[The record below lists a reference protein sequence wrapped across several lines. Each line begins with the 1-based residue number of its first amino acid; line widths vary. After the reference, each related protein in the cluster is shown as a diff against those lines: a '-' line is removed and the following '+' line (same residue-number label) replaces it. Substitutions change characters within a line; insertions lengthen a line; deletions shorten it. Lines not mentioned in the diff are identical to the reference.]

1 MNRTRS
7 SRVMIAR
14 RQLPVVGLAVFA
26 LSCATAGPSLEPA
39 TTARADRNLAPA
51 DRLAVAPRQ
60 QSVQPMLAKLLG
72 YMPLHTTGVDV
83 FRMRNPT
90 FDGRGVLI
98 AILDSGIDVG
108 VPGLQTGPTGGQK
121 VLDLR
126 DFSDEAR
133 ITLQAVVVQQ
143 GAVTIG
149 GRSMR
154 GMDRVARLARPPY
167 YAGVL
172 DERSFGSGTSAD
184 LNGNGRV
191 GDTFPLLVARG
202 TQGWFVVADTDEDGD
217 LGDETPVNDFLDAGA
232 TFSLGYD
239 EATDIPGPV
248 TIAANIVSGDP
259 PSLALVFDNSGH
271 GTHVAGIAAG
281 HGLYGVDGFDGVAP
295 GASLLG
301 LKISDNTRGG
311 VTVTGSML
319 RALNYAVSFAQRR
332 GMALIVNISFG
343 IGHEREGSVAID
355 SLVNEFALKHPD
367 VLVVISAGNDG
378 PGISTVWLPGSAR
391 HALSVCGMVP
401 GVFAREQEVGRPA
414 AGDVLSWWSSRG
426 GESAKPDLCAPG
438 VAYSTL
444 PRWRSGDEISLGTS
458 MAAPHV
464 AGIAALLHSAL
475 AVNGTRVRAIDLKR
489 ALANTT
495 VPIGATV
502 LDRGSGVAD
511 VGAAYQWLLAG
522 HRSGVYEVEALGATG
537 GGPATA
543 VGAYRRAGLTDPAD
557 TVQWFHVTS
566 VGGQPAAQFALST
579 NVAWLHAP
587 MSVEMSG
594 APVTIPVSYD
604 ADMLSEPGLY
614 VGVVSARPVTDTIA
628 GPSFELV
635 NTVIV
640 PHQLDGRMRDRG
652 IVMPG
657 DASRYFFNV
666 NSNADGFVIT
676 LTASAADVPVSVY
689 LFEPTGRPARG
700 GRVLSVGGDA
710 DSVGRLIVSPDDV
723 RSGVYEAA
731 VVGPDAAAA
740 GYTVEIE
747 LSPLVVLEVDT
758 QGRALVRNNSNAV
771 VNAMLET
778 RVLGLAQ
785 SHTVRGAE
793 AAVRW
798 QIDVP
803 TWAER
808 IGLDV
813 TVPGHTWA
821 LVTDF
826 GITVYDRVGWKVVDA
841 PLNYRE
847 GSFSFNVIDHAGE
860 KLDIEFAPAF
870 AHLRGPDAWTV
881 EATVTF
887 APSDTIEMTGSG
899 AAVRIAPRSEQ
910 WVPFGRPIFDQ
921 AMPQPMLVELTLRD
935 GPTIWTATEHIVDP
949 VRAVVDSVGGVPNE

>member
-7 SRVMIAR
+7 SLVVIAR
-14 RQLPVVGLAVFA
+14 RQLPAVGLAVFA
-26 LSCATAGPSLEPA
+26 LACATTGPSLEPE
-39 TTARADRNLAPA
+39 TARADRNPAPA
-51 DRLAVAPRQ
+51 DRLVVAPRQ
-60 QSVQPMLAKLLG
+60 QVVQPMLAKLLG

-83 FRMRNPT
+83 FRMRHPT

-108 VPGLQTGPTGGQK
+108 VPGLQTTTTGERK

-133 ITLQAVVVQQ
+133 ITLRAVAAQQ
-143 GAVTIG
+143 GVVTIG
-149 GRSMR
+149 GRSVR

-202 TQGWFVVADTDEDGD
+202 TQGWFVIADTDEDGD
-217 LGDETPVNDFLDAGA
+217 IGDETPVNDFLDAGA

-239 EATDIPGPV
+239 ATTDIPGPV
-248 TIAANIVSGDP
+248 TIAANIVSGNP

-281 HGLYGVDGFDGVAP
+281 HGVYGVDGFDGVAP

-319 RALNYAVSFAQRR
+319 RALNYAASFAQRR
-332 GMALIVNISFG
+332 GMPLVANISFG
-343 IGHEREGSVAID
+343 IGHEREGNVAID
-355 SLVNEFALKHPD
+355 SIVDEFAMKHPD
-367 VLVVISAGNDG
+367 VLVVVSAGNDG
-378 PGISTVWLPGSAR
+378 PGISSVWLPGSAQ
-391 HALSVCGMVP
+391 HALSVCGMLP

-426 GESAKPDLCAPG
+426 GESTKPDLCAPG

-444 PRWRSGDEISLGTS
+444 PRWRAGDEISLGTS

-464 AGIAALLHSAL
+464 AGIAALLHSGL
-475 AVNGTRVRAIDLKR
+475 AVSGTRARAIDLKR

-495 VPIGATV
+495 VRIGSTV

-522 HRSGVYEVEALGATG
+522 HRSGVYEVEALANQGDGLAAG
-537 GGPATA
+537 
-543 VGAYRRAGLTDPAD
+543 VGAYRRAGLEHPAD
-557 TVQWFHVTS
+557 TIQWFRVTS
-566 VGGQPAAQFALST
+566 VGGQPAAQFELST
-579 NVAWLHAP
+579 SVAWLNAP
-587 MSVEMSG
+587 TSVEMAG
-594 APVTIPVSYD
+594 APVTIPVQYD
-604 ADMLSEPGLY
+604 ADKLSESGLH

-640 PHQLDGRMRDRG
+640 PHGLDRRMRDRG
-652 IVMPG
+652 DVMPG
-657 DASRYFFNV
+657 EVSRYFV
-666 NSNADGFVIT
+666 DVDSNAAGFVIT
-676 LTASAADVPVSVY
+676 LTASAAAPVSVY

-700 GRVLSVGGDA
+700 GRVLSVGGEA
-710 DSVGRLIVSPDDV
+710 DTVGRLVVSPDHV
-723 RSGVYEAA
+723 RNGVYEAV
-731 VVGPDAAAA
+731 VVGPDAAPA
-740 GYTVEIE
+740 GYTIEIRR
-747 LSPLVVLEVDT
+747 SPLVVLEVEP
-758 QGRALVRNNSNAV
+758 QGRALVRNNGNSV

-778 RVLGLAQ
+778 RVLGLTQ
-785 SHTVRGAE
+785 RRTVQGGE

-798 QIDVP
+798 QVDVP
-803 TWAER
+803 IWAER
-808 IGLDV
+808 VGLDI
-813 TVPGHTWA
+813 TVPVRTWA

-826 GITVYDRVGWKVVDA
+826 GVTVYDRAGWKVVDA
-841 PLNYRE
+841 PLNYAQ
-847 GSFSFNVIDHAGE
+847 GSFSFNVIDYAGDH
-860 KLDIEFAPAF
+860 LDIEFAPAF
-870 AHLRGPDAWTV
+870 AHLRGPGAWTA

-887 APSDTIEMTGSG
+887 TPSDTIGMTHPGP
-899 AAVRIAPRSEQ
+899 AVRIAPGMEQ
-910 WVPFGRPIFDQ
+910 WVPFGRPIFDP
-921 AMPQPMLVELTLRD
+921 AAPQPMLVALTLRD
-935 GPTIWTATEHIVDP
+935 GPAIWTATEHLVDP
-949 VRAVVDSVGGVPNE
+949 VRTVVDSAGGVPNE